1 MIISFRKIVILFIIL
16 TIIFSIGYILLTK
29 SEKAPE
35 GLVILSGRIEGR
47 QTDIAPKI
55 QGRII
60 KLYKDE
66 GDRVKSAELLC
77 ELDSEQL
84 TARYKNAQES
94 AQSAFYALNVAEA
107 NLKKALASYERAKN
121 DFERYSSLLKE
132 ELVSKS
138 EFDRIKMQYQS
149 AHAEVDSARESIS
162 QVQANYKASMARL
175 NETKADLMETKIY
188 APADGIILSR
198 PVEVG
203 EVVNPGTVL
212 YVMVDLNKLYVKVYV
227 PEPDIGKI
235 KVGMPARVYIDAYPE
250 RFFNGKVTKVYE
262 QAEFTPK
269 NVETKQERVKLVF
282 GVEVSVENPEGL
294 LKPGMPADVVIKWK
308 DNAQWFKPR

>member
-1 MIISFRKIVILFIIL
+1 MIISFRKIIILFVIL

-29 SEKAPE
+29 SGKNPE
-35 GLVILSGRIEGR
+35 GLVFLSGRIEGR

-55 QGRII
+55 QARII

-66 GDRVKSAELLC
+66 GDNIKSAELLC

-94 AQSAFYALNVAEA
+94 SQSAFYAMNVAEA
-107 NLKKALASYERAKN
+107 NLKKALASYERAKK
-121 DFERYSSLLKE
+121 DFERYSNLLNE

-138 EFDRIKMQYQS
+138 EFDRIKMQYHS
-149 AHAEVDSARESIS
+149 ARAEVESARESVS
-162 QVQANYKASMARL
+162 QAQANYKAAMARL

-188 APADGIILSR
+188 APADGVIISR

-235 KVGMPARVYIDAYPE
+235 KVGLPARVYIDAYPE

-262 QAEFTPK
+262 HAEFTPK
-269 NVETKQERVKLVF
+269 NVETKEERVKLVF

-308 DNAQWFKPR
+308 DEAPWIKPR